1 MVHSIIPVILG
12 MFALIKG
19 ELKFSSHKRIT
30 ATPARVLGLTLVIG
44 SILGGTVSPI
54 ITYAVFLLVVIIG
67 LALMEDIPENSED
80 NQSSESR
87 NNSLYPQ
94 EMAFA
99 SAGPA
104 FLTTGMPSLKNV
116 DTPNT
121 LPLPH
126 VYSEYIVYNIRS
138 SFAKKPGQ
146 PTRCPKCGAPLNG
159 SVLKPSQ
166 SVRFDLHSRDLLS
179 NHRYTYLFT
188 CDNCKWWCFRENWKS
203 NRLKNYVCDFL
214 VAGAIHGSA
223 LSSNLYSSTI
233 PSDQPWFAA
242 LDEQDIYRQ
251 SENLP
256 AEIARI
262 FPVA

>member
-1 MVHSIIPVILG
+1 MVFHIILVILG
-12 MFALIKG
+12 IFALIKG
-19 ELKFSSHKRIT
+19 ELKITSHKRV
-30 ATPARVLGLTLVIG
+30 ADTPARVLGFTLIVG
-44 SILGGTVSPI
+44 SILGGIVNLI
-54 ITYAVFLLVVIIG
+54 ITFVVLILVVIIG
-67 LALMEDIPENSED
+67 LSLLEDIPAKTANDADEMYRSNSPF
-80 NQSSESR
+80 
-87 NNSLYPQ
+87 PQ
-94 EMAFA
+94 ELAFA
-99 SAGPA
+99 SSGPA
-104 FLTTGMPSLKNV
+104 FSTNGMPSLKNV
-116 DTPNT
+116 ETSNT

-126 VYSEYIVYNIRS
+126 VYSEYIVYNMRS
-138 SFAKKPGQ
+138 SFSKKPGQ
-146 PTRCPKCGAPLNG
+146 PKRCPKCNAPLNG

-166 SVRFDLHSRDLLS
+166 SVRFDLHSKDLLT

-203 NRLKNYVCDFL
+203 NRIKNYIYDFL

-233 PSDQPWFAA
+233 PSDQPWYAA

>member
-1 MVHSIIPVILG
+1 MVYSIIPVLLG
-12 MFALIKG
+12 IFALIKG
-19 ELKFSSHKRIT
+19 ELKITSHKRV
-30 ATPARVLGLTLVIG
+30 ADAPARVLGLTLIIG
-44 SILGGTVSPI
+44 SILGGIVNPI
-54 ITYAVFLLVVIIG
+54 ITLVVIILVVIIG
-67 LALMEDIPENSED
+67 LALLEDIPDKNGD
-80 NQSSESR
+80 NQVGESR
-87 NNSLYPQ
+87 SNSRYPQ

-99 SAGPA
+99 SAGSA
-104 FLTTGMPSLKNV
+104 LYTNNMPSLKNI
-116 DTPNT
+116 DADNT

-126 VYSEYIVYNIRS
+126 VYSEYIVYNMRS
-138 SFAKKPGQ
+138 SFTKKPGQ

-159 SVLKPSQ
+159 SVIKPSQ
-166 SVRFDLHSRDLLS
+166 SVRFDLHSRDLLA

-203 NRLKNYVCDFL
+203 NRIKNYICDFL

-233 PSDQPWFAA
+233 PSDQPWFTA

-251 SENLP
+251 SEKLP